1 MFQAVASS
9 VPLTATLIALAVAQR
24 LTHGLSGRKVSMV
37 TRLSNGLT
45 NMEKEKVRSRQ
56 KYGNSKVEY
65 DGITFDS
72 KRERDR
78 YIVLKDAAAKGIIT
92 DLQCQPKWELLPT
105 MYKEVVIH
113 LKTKDKIVQQ
123 VDQKSVTYKAD
134 FSYIK
139 NGELVVEDVKI
150 SEYLLPKEFILKE
163 KMMYY
168 FHHIR
173 IKRIY
178 KPTEAL

>member
-1 MFQAVASS
+1 
-9 VPLTATLIALAVAQR
+9 
-24 LTHGLSGRKVSMV
+24 MV
-37 TRLSNGLT
+37 QG
-45 NMEKEKVRSRQ
+45 KVRSRP

-150 SEYLLPKEFILKE
+150 LEFFFSFVFILKE

-173 IKRIY
+173 IRRIY
-178 KPTEAL
+178 KPTEEP

>member
-1 MFQAVASS
+1 
-9 VPLTATLIALAVAQR
+9 
-24 LTHGLSGRKVSMV
+24 
-37 TRLSNGLT
+37 
-45 NMEKEKVRSRQ
+45 MEKGKVRSRP

-163 KMMYY
+163 KM
-168 FHHIR
+168 I
-173 IKRIY
+173 
-178 KPTEAL
+178 